1 MSGDFPTMLASTYGS
16 CSSTTALDNFGLT
29 ASGTRHWSNLLPN
42 QSTDDTNPVAQLNM
56 LMAQHLQPLPK
67 QEQVMAR
74 RVVQVYIADPNENV
88 PLEDSLIYQGSQKLT
103 DSTDQELFYE
113 IDIKN
118 LLDAYNVKRV
128 KIVDKKVK
136 ERTQYLEPVKIRE
149 LKMVVVTV
157 ASF

>member
-1 MSGDFPTMLASTYGS
+1 
-16 CSSTTALDNFGLT
+16 
-29 ASGTRHWSNLLPN
+29 
-42 QSTDDTNPVAQLNM
+42 
-56 LMAQHLQPLPK
+56 
-67 QEQVMAR
+67 MAR

>member
-16 CSSTTALDNFGLT
+16 SSSTTALDGFSNNT
-29 ASGTRHWSNLLPN
+29 ASL
-42 QSTDDTNPVAQLNM
+42 TDTAEQLNS
-56 LMAQHLQPLPK
+56 LMAMPRVRGRIFSPFETHESINPQT

-74 RVVQVYIADPNENV
+74 RVVQVYIADPNENI